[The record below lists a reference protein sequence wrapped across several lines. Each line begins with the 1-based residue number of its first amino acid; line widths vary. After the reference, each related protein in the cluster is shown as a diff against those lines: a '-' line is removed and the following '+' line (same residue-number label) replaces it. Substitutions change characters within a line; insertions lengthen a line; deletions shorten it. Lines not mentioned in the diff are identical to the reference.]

1 MSRSPGA
8 WRRSAPFCV
17 NGSRLAWRLCN
28 PPPRPS
34 FTRARA
40 ARSPILHLLVLA
52 DATLAQLHRP
62 LWQSRAHTSAPVMLW
77 PLRAVHVRCCA
88 WVCHSARFCIACTAY
103 VCCCDAP
110 STSWQWLRASD
121 CSLWSVVS
129 CRYLETK
136 DFTSAI
142 SVLNGLIIEV
152 KRLDDKLLLVPLPLA
167 HPRSHPR
174 NACWSTRVAHSR
186 GKTHPP
192 NMPHPLRSTHA
203 AAHPFLREFGMCLML
218 AR

>member
-28 PPPRPS
+28 PRPAPPAHARARRVSHSAPPCACGCHPCTTS
-34 FTRARA
+34 QATVAITRAYKRA
-40 ARSPILHLLVLA
+40 SHALAIARGACPLLRLGMPLGSFLHVLYSICMLLR
-52 DATLAQLHRP
+52 RP
-62 LWQSRAHTSAPVMLW
+62 LEAL
-77 PLRAVHVRCCA
+77 
-88 WVCHSARFCIACTAY
+88 
-103 VCCCDAP
+103 
-110 STSWQWLRASD
+110 SWQWLRASD
-121 CSLWSVVS
+121 CSLLSVVS

-174 NACWSTRVAHSR
+174 NACWSTRVAHSCD
-186 GKTHPP
+186 KPHPP

-203 AAHPFLREFGMCLML
+203 AARRF
-218 AR
+218 